1 MRSQCTVQS
10 TQMLAVLSRA
20 CRIALMEAVEAASL
34 DEIRSRI
41 DRRGSFTFSD
51 SGIAEAAIVQT
62 LSIMRDNGEIR
73 DVRNGDHALW
83 QRVHPAKES
92 EG

>member
-1 MRSQCTVQS
+1 
-10 TQMLAVLSRA
+10 MLAALSRA
-20 CRIALMEAVEAASL
+20 CRIALMEAEEAASL

-51 SGIAEAAIVQT
+51 SGFAEVAIGRT

-73 DVRNGDHALW
+73 DVRTGDQTLW
-83 QRVHPAKES
+83 QRAHPSKES